1 LADIFRQRKPTLL
14 NRIETR
20 VKLIHRKQYMETENE
35 DFSFS
40 NSKRGGGKYKSNPVR
55 ILTY

>member
-1 LADIFRQRKPTLL
+1 
-14 NRIETR
+14 
-20 VKLIHRKQYMETENE
+20 METENE